1 MTKENQMDDL
11 MQPVHY
17 MIAGNGKFGIY
28 ESGIHFDSFAN
39 TGYWESRGYE
49 SIPLYTADQMREYA
63 RQAVEAEREACALL
77 VEENAQECS
86 GPMGLVLQANA
97 DAIRARGQS

>member
-11 MQPVHY
+11 MQPVHC
-17 MIAGNGKFGIY
+17 MITGNGKFGIY

-63 RQAVEAEREACALL
+63 RQAVEAEREACAQL
-77 VEENAQECS
+77 VYHSPPSDEYESPLEAIY
-86 GPMGLVLQANA
+86 
-97 DAIRARGQS
+97 DAIRARGSNT